1 MKKAAKRILKMTI
14 VLSHGKK
21 DDFSLPYNYKFSVI
35 WYYFNFLKSR
45 GKKLGQCLGTW
56 KTTLLMTVGTELLVG
71 YSHTIQ
77 KNSRAVHSNTI

>member
-1 MKKAAKRILKMTI
+1 MKKVAKTILKMTI

-35 WYYFNFLKSR
+35 WYFNFLKSW
-45 GKKLGQCLGTW
+45 GKKLYQCLGTW

-71 YSHTIQ
+71 YSYTTQ
-77 KNSRAVHSNTI
+77 KNYRAVHSNTI